1 MKKMLVI
8 IFFFNLFCANTDQEI
23 LNQIPRFE
31 TREEA
36 NQWVH
41 DNITW
46 TLREDLDNWQS
57 PEETMRLKTGVC
69 SDMSILLMYI
79 FKEQFGDEPE
89 MLVVR
94 IISRPYGHG
103 IVRSNN
109 IIYDPANGSLY
120 EYEYFYS
127 INYDSTLSISYF
139 KRSD

>member
-1 MKKMLVI
+1 MKKI
-8 IFFFNLFCANTDQEI
+8 AIFIVFINIFCVNTDQEI
-23 LNQIPRFE
+23 LNQIPHFE

-46 TLREDLDNWQS
+46 TLREDLENWQS
-57 PEETMRLKTGVC
+57 PEETMALKTGVC

-79 FKEQFGDEPE
+79 FKEQFGDDPE

-94 IISRPYGHG
+94 IIGRPYGHS

-109 IIYDPANGSLY
+109 IIYDPASGYLY
-120 EYEYFYS
+120 EYAYFYS
-127 INYDSTLSISYF
+127 IDYDLALLSSNY
-139 KRSD
+139 